1 MVSGSA
7 GSSDGTIQD
16 PEGVIGGS
24 PTDAAGSDGASASV
38 TDMPG
43 SQGDRPWQSMQGEA
57 EGAGRGNVDGA
68 GTAKGGELGTD
79 IGNGDAAAPALGG
92 SGSAGSLTTWFGSS
106 FDPGLV
112 ALGLGGP
119 GHLPTVPAVIGSTVA
134 VTTWMSFMLFN
145 KRRRDGEPVAPDSVL
160 RAAAA
165 TGVGVAIAPVPSFDG
180 TVDPEALM
188 PRWRRP
194 SLLEARKLDPVRSPG
209 AERPRLAFADDYG
222 SEATGGE
229 RRAVRYTVATLLDRP
244 DEIQASRLG
253 ELVAGDEVQVL
264 GRSGAYCNVLCPDG
278 RAGWVH
284 RMTLGDVT
292 STLYG
297 TSRAASNEI
306 EPEAENALA
315 ALLAARGIS

>member
-1 MVSGSA
+1 VADGSGA
-7 GSSDGTIQD
+7 GGDSGAEPGPGD
-16 PEGVIGGS
+16 V
-24 PTDAAGSDGASASV
+24 AA
-38 TDMPG
+38 T
-43 SQGDRPWQSMQGEA
+43 A
-57 EGAGRGNVDGA
+57 EGAADHA
-68 GTAKGGELGTD
+68 GGS
-79 IGNGDAAAPALGG
+79 NGDGTSWLGG
-92 SGSAGSLTTWFGSS
+92 S

-112 ALGLGGP
+112 ALGLSGP
-119 GHLPTVPAVIGSTVA
+119 GHLPTLPAVLGSTLAVA
-134 VTTWMSFMLFN
+134 TWMSFMLFS
-145 KRRRDGEPVAPDSVL
+145 KRRRDGEPVASDDVL

-165 TGVGVAIAPVPSFDG
+165 AGVGVALAPVPAFDA
-180 TVDPEALM
+180 TLDPEALM

-209 AERPRLAFADDYG
+209 AERPRLAFADDYE

-229 RRAVRYTVATLLDRP
+229 RRAVRYTMATLLDRP
-244 DEIQASRLG
+244 DELQASRLG

-284 RMTLGDVT
+284 RMTLGDAR
-292 STLYG
+292 STFNG
-297 TSRAASNEI
+297 TSQTVGNEI